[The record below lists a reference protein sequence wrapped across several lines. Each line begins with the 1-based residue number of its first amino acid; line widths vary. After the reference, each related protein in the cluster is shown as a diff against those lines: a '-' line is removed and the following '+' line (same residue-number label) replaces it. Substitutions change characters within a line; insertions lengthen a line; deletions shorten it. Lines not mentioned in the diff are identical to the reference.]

1 MDDTTAPSAL
11 SLADLLEVLI
21 VAGVTEA
28 EFHENGQPKKL
39 TLSGSGLDPLAAR
52 LEDVE
57 PEDKPSLRKQA
68 LLRLANRGG
77 R

>member
-1 MDDTTAPSAL
+1 MDDTTAPSAS

-28 EFHENGQPKKL
+28 EFHENGQPKRL
-39 TLSGSGLDPLAAR
+39 TLSGSALEPLAGR

-57 PEDKPSLRKQA
+57 PEDKPSLRKKS
-68 LLRLANRGG
+68 LLLLAGRGK